1 MNLNEIVNE
10 FETKYN
16 IDTIEIVSSFREL
29 VVILLAHIKNV
40 TRADIKLGNV
50 EFTETDKLAL
60 DIMLKKVVI
69 DKIPIEYL
77 TNTVNIYNETY
88 YVDNR
93 VLVPRQDTETL
104 IEESINCITE
114 NNLKTGLDMC
124 TGSGVV
130 GISISKNSCIE
141 KVDLVDISQDA
152 LDVAKINITK
162 NNANKCNLI
171 NSDMFENLYEINTR
185 YDIIVSNPPYLTI
198 DELESRSEYLK
209 KEPTLAFY
217 GGEDGIRFYEIIFET
232 SRDFLN
238 NNGYILVEIG
248 YEEKEKVLS
257 VISKYPEYTDVE
269 TIQDINSKDRVIKC
283 RFQKV

>member
-16 IDTIEIVSSFREL
+16 MGTLEIVSSFREL

-50 EFTETDKLAL
+50 KFTETDKLAL
-60 DIMLKKVVI
+60 DIMLKKVII
-69 DKIPIEYL
+69 DMVPIEYL

-104 IEESINCITE
+104 IEESINCINA
-114 NNLKTGLDMC
+114 NNLKTCLDMC

-130 GISISKNSCIE
+130 GISISKNSCVK

-152 LDVAKINITK
+152 LEVANVNITK
-162 NNANKCNLI
+162 NTANKCRCI
-171 NSDMFENLYEINTR
+171 NSDMFENLYEIDTR

-198 DELESRSEYLK
+198 DEVENRSEYLK

-217 GGEDGIRFYEIIFET
+217 GGEDGIRYYEIIFDKA
-232 SRDFLN
+232 RDFLN
-238 NNGYILVEIG
+238 NDGYILVEIG

-257 VISKYPEYTDVE
+257 IISKYTEYTDVKV
-269 TIQDINSKDRVIKC
+269 IQDINSKDRVIKC
-283 RFQKV
+283 HFQKV